1 MELRWNALSAWEV
14 SRLGRCFD
22 IPEVSES
29 RIVDS
34 AVALRAVVGTDNAV
48 TAVRKETEF

>member
-22 IPEVSES
+22 IPEESES

-34 AVALRAVVGTDNAV
+34 PVALSEGVGTDNAA